1 MIVVLKRSYRGG
13 WVTLTIVVLPFVCLL
28 GLYGLNWLVF
38 QPQLVT
44 VFLQHPL
51 FEQPR
56 SADVIVVLAQDIK
69 RIQHAASLVEQ
80 GFAPRTLS
88 TLIDP
93 GCFRERKVGAL
104 CATGVRNTVDE
115 ALTMRRVLAREG
127 LDRVMI
133 VTSRDHV
140 VRAAAIFTLVFF
152 GSGLEV
158 NIVATPLDV
167 SQKMPSTH
175 EIRSFFPSLGCA
187 MLGRFSPEWYEWLR
201 PYGRELLH
209 GRTNSSVAWLHHR
222 HS

>member
-1 MIVVLKRSYRGG
+1 MTVGQKRFYRGG
-13 WVTLTIVVLPFVCLL
+13 WVALTIVALPFVGLL

-69 RIQHAASLVEQ
+69 RIQHAAALVER

-93 GCFRERKVGAL
+93 DCFRESKVGAL

-127 LDRVMI
+127 VDRVMI

-152 GSGLEV
+152 GSGVEV

-167 SQKMPSTH
+167 SQKVPSAR
-175 EIRSFFPSLGCA
+175 EIRSFFPSLGGA
-187 MLGRFSPEWYEWLR
+187 LLGRFFPELYEWLR
-201 PYGRELLH
+201 PYGREFLH
-209 GRTNSSVAWLHHR
+209 GRSNSNVAWLHHR